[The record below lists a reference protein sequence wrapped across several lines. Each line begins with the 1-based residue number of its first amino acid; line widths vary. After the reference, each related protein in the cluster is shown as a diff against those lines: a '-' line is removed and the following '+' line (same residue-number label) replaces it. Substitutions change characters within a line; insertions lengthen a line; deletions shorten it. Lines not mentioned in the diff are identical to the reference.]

1 MIRQHLKSIL
11 LGSAVMLTSFGLSAA
26 PAQAETLSEALVAV
40 YNKNPQL
47 LAERARL
54 REVDETYIQAR
65 AQGRF
70 TVAASGQYSRTVLD
84 GPPAGVLQNVGP
96 VPLVDP
102 TSDNTFFYA
111 PAVGQIEIVQP
122 LYQGGRV
129 KALKA
134 QAKAG
139 ILAQRES
146 LRATENQLFLSAANA
161 YINVQLAEEAAI
173 IRRNNVRVLDR
184 QLLAA
189 NERFNVGQGT
199 RTDIAQSESRLAGA
213 EAGLAQADAELQ
225 SARAV
230 YRRFVGRMPVD
241 LQSTPSFA
249 VPNTLEDALRR
260 ARENSPQLIAA
271 YFGEQAGKA
280 AIDVA
285 KAAGRPTLS
294 LSGSVGAQR
303 GELFGFEDAETASL
317 TAQINIP
324 IFSGG
329 LNSSRVRQAKHA
341 KTRLA
346 FESRD
351 AELSVDQTVAQA
363 WAQRQSAEATLKASR
378 KQVRSAEIAFEGVTL
393 EQELGNRTQL
403 DVLDAEQELLEA
415 KLSVINSERNL
426 NAATFQLLAT
436 IGVFDAQG
444 LGLTIDRRYDPDV
457 NFQSVRYDGLTELI
471 DRTIAEPVQA
481 ISKITYDAASE
492 LVTDL
497 ENVLENDSEE
507 NGFEPLLNAL
517 ETSKVGT
524 DWLLGTEPE
533 ISPLSDAVK
542 PKVETE
548 PFEGE
553 SLRNLPDLESETP

>member
-1 MIRQHLKSIL
+1 
-11 LGSAVMLTSFGLSAA
+11 
-26 PAQAETLSEALVAV
+26 
-40 YNKNPQL
+40 

-70 TVAASGQYSRTVLD
+70 TVNASGQYSRTVLE
-84 GPPAGVLQNVGP
+84 GPSTGIPQNVGP
-96 VPLVDP
+96 VPMP
-102 TSDNTFFYA
+102 AASADNTFFYA
-111 PAVGQIEIVQP
+111 PASGQIAVIQP

-146 LRATENQLFLSAANA
+146 LRVTENQLFLSAANA
-161 YINVQLAEEAAI
+161 YLDVQLAEEAAR

-199 RTDIAQSESRLAGA
+199 RTDIAQSEARLAGA
-213 EAGLAQADAELQ
+213 EAGLAQAEADLQ
-225 SARAV
+225 SARAS
-230 YRRFVGRMPVD
+230 YRRFVGRTPVD
-241 LQSTPSFA
+241 LQTVPQFA
-249 VPNTLEDALRR
+249 VPANLEEAMRR
-260 ARENSPQLIAA
+260 ARENSPQIIAA
-271 YFGEQAGKA
+271 YFSEEAGIA

-285 KAAGRPTLS
+285 KAAGRPTL
-294 LSGSVGAQR
+294 LLNGSVGAQR

-317 TAQINIP
+317 TAQISIP

-346 FESRD
+346 FETRD
-351 AELSVDQTVAQA
+351 AELSVDQIVAQA
-363 WAQRQSAEATLKASR
+363 WAQRQSANATLIASQ
-378 KQVRSAEIAFEGVTL
+378 KQVGSAEIAFEGVTL
-393 EQELGNRTQL
+393 EQEVGNRTQL
-403 DVLDAEQELLEA
+403 DVLDAEQELLNA
-415 KLSVINSERNL
+415 KLSVINAQRNL

-444 LGLTIDRRYDPDV
+444 LGLTIERPYDPNE
-457 NFQSVRYDGLTELI
+457 NFQTVRYDGLTELA

-481 ISKITYDAASE
+481 LAKGVSEVSDSLAVGFETIISSE
-492 LVTDL
+492 
-497 ENVLENDSEE
+497 DSEVAAE
-507 NGFEPLLNAL
+507 PVLNLFES
-517 ETSKVGT
+517 SKRGT
-524 DWLLGTEPE
+524 DKLFGAQSDIDPLSQSEEPKIETDPFETDGTRNPPNLGTEIP
-533 ISPLSDAVK
+533 
-542 PKVETE
+542 
-548 PFEGE
+548 
-553 SLRNLPDLESETP
+553 